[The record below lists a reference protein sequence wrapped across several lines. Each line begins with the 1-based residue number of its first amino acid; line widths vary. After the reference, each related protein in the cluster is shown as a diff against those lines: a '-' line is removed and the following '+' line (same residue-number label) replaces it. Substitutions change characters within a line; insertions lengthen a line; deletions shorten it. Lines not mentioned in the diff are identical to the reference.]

1 MAKIVSLELYPDGSG
16 VYVYDAALN
25 FSHLNHAA
33 EHILTQ
39 GFSGH
44 PRSYK
49 LFTLGECQNLEV
61 TVLQPDID
69 SSSSEIVLRQDTVR
83 ALVVPFSVSDSQS
96 GIFISHIMRLVEVHC
111 WLRGNTE
118 YALVFEIKLRDDAS
132 YLSSAE
138 YQQDIDGGFT
148 QECCYLTFY
157 PVETPVQP
165 AILRAD
171 TWDTYPTFN
180 RYTPVELNVS
190 LQLDDSPTGLSE

>member
-1 MAKIVSLELYPDGSG
+1 MDKIISLELYPYNS
-16 VYVYDAALN
+16 VLLVYDAALN
-25 FSHLNHAA
+25 FSHLNHAS
-33 EHILTQ
+33 EHIFTQ

-49 LFTLGECQNLEV
+49 FFTLGDCQNLKV
-61 TVLQPDID
+61 KVLQPSID
-69 SSSSEIVLRQDTVR
+69 SDSSEIVLRQDTVR
-83 ALVVPFSVSDSQS
+83 ALIVPFSVSDSQS
-96 GIFISHIMRLVEVHC
+96 GILISHILGGVEVHC

-132 YLSSAE
+132 YLSGAE
-138 YQQDIDGGFT
+138 YQQDIEGGFT

-180 RYTPVELNVS
+180 RHTPVELNVS
-190 LQLDDSPTGLSE
+190 LKLDDSPTGLSD